1 MTRRLSIV
9 NRRLILFIPL
19 FLSFLIGCGG
29 GGGGITVPTSSA
41 LTMNFQWTGPADPSG
56 NRVNSAILALYD
68 LSGGLKESRVLNR
81 SAGTLS
87 TFDSV
92 APGTYRVEVDLYS
105 QADGNG
111 SLLLEADRVLTVSG
125 PLAQT
130 VDVGAP
136 LASVQVGP
144 SDIQMETETS
154 RQFYATGLSATGA
167 IVPRSPSSFTYSVLG
182 GIGQISSNNL
192 FTAKS
197 VGTGAVRAT
206 DSGSSIVG
214 AATIE
219 VKARNITTTEWTVL
233 VYINGANDLYE
244 YSDLNVDQMER
255 VAGNPDTRFVLQWK
269 QSRSLFPNSTFDG
282 TRRVLVTPNTTAGVQ
297 STVLQDMGGSID
309 MGVPQTLADFIDWGK
324 ANYPAKRYCVIVWNH
339 GRGWKR
345 SSDSAVRSVSE
356 DWVTGNQIQI
366 WELGTAL
373 AGKNIDVLAW
383 DASLMQM
390 MEVAYEVKDH
400 VDFVAG
406 SEESPPGEG
415 YPYDLVFKNWE
426 ANPFDQTKSL
436 TKGFVD
442 GMTSYPPY
450 NSRKITQSVL
460 DTSKLSAL
468 ATALSN
474 LASACIADN
483 ASLQTILP
491 NVRNLA
497 QSYSPTG
504 TRFYRDIKDVCD
516 RLIADAATPT
526 GVKSAAQSVI
536 TALAGAVVWE
546 GHNSNSANSNGL
558 SIDFSSG
565 AKFGSYAGDYD
576 QLKFAQDTQWNEF
589 LVQAP

>member
-1 MTRRLSIV
+1 VVPV
-9 NRRLILFIPL
+9 N
-19 FLSFLIGCGG
+19 
-29 GGGGITVPTSSA
+29 SA
-41 LTMNFQWTGPADPSG
+41 LTLNFQWTGPADPTG

-68 LSGGLKESRVLNR
+68 MSGVLKESRVLNR
-81 SAGTLS
+81 SLSSMS

-92 APGTYRVEVDLYS
+92 AAGVYRIELNLYS
-105 QADGNG
+105 EANGNG
-111 SLLLEADRVLTVSG
+111 TLLLEADRVIPVTS
-125 PLAQT
+125 ATTQI

-136 LASVQVGP
+136 VASVEVGP
-144 SDIQMETETS
+144 ADVSMESETS
-154 RQFYATGLSATGA
+154 RMFFASALSSARA
-167 IVPRSPSSFTYSVLG
+167 IVPRAPDSFTYTVLG
-182 GIGQISSNNL
+182 GIGEITSTNL

-197 VGTGAVRAT
+197 PGTGAVRAADLT
-206 DSGSSIVG
+206 STIVG
-214 AATIE
+214 SAAVT
-219 VKARNITTTEWTVL
+219 VTARNITMTEWTVL

-282 TRRVLVTPNTTAGVQ
+282 TRRVLVTPNTTPGVQ

-309 MGVPQTLADFIDWGK
+309 MGVPETLRDFIDWGK

-426 ANPFDQTKSL
+426 ANPFDQTKNL

-442 GMTSYPPY
+442 GMTGYAPY
-450 NSRKITQSVL
+450 NARKITQSVL

-468 ATALSN
+468 GTALSN
-474 LASACIADN
+474 LATACIASN
-483 ASLQTILP
+483 TNLQTILP

-516 RLIADAATPT
+516 RLIADAGTPT
-526 GVKSAAQSVI
+526 GVKSAAQAVN
-536 TALAGAVVWE
+536 TALAQAVVWE

-565 AKFGSYAGDYD
+565 AKFGSYAGDYA

-589 LVQAP
+589 LAQAP